1 MLKCDR
7 EHGRSWDP
15 LREEPTWW
23 GAPHRRD
30 AWCSAAGTWRSL
42 AAFPAAWGWWGCDP
56 CPSRSPWQPA
66 PRACLIALWRSA
78 VGREHKESLRQNNLA
93 RCEWCCEFEW
103 EQHFAEELGC
113 TMGGWSH
120 DETEQTPESPTWALR
135 DWGVPR
141 LCSVTLQLFSLSLK
155 TSLSK
160 VCVKSATNFQCAG
173 FFL

>member
-78 VGREHKESLRQNNLA
+78 VGREHRESLRQNNLA

-120 DETEQTPESPTWALR
+120 GANTWESNVGSPWL
-135 DWGVPR
+135 G
-141 LCSVTLQLFSLSLK
+141 CS
-155 TSLSK
+155 
-160 VCVKSATNFQCAG
+160 SAVQCHAATV
-173 FFL
+173 FT